1 MAERGR
7 SAREG
12 SRASEQ
18 AAHHFGGML
27 REFRETYF
35 ARISHKHGVP
45 NVKMHLTALALIE
58 CMREHGYSMSS
69 GAYSMVEA
77 GATMPKDPRRFLATI
92 GTCLD
97 LDEDQRRLLTEQ
109 VAHDILV
116 TRLGDEV
123 ARNAFPHARR
133 A

>member
-1 MAERGR
+1 VV
-7 SAREG
+7 
-12 SRASEQ
+12 
-18 AAHHFGGML
+18 HHFGGML

-35 ARISHKHGVP
+35 ARISRNHGVP

-58 CMREHGYSMSS
+58 CMREHGYPISS

-77 GATMPKDPRRFLATI
+77 GATMPKNPRRFLAVI

-97 LDEDQRRLLTEQ
+97 LDDQQRRALTEQ

-116 TRLGDEV
+116 ARLGEEV
-123 ARNAFPHARR
+123 ARSAFPDARR
-133 A
+133 AKEGT